1 MMMNSRKRLFWWVI
15 LVCTMI
21 LSSCNEDEPVNVED
35 FNKQTILVY
44 MPWSGD
50 SNFSGLYNFFKEN
63 LDSIESGIK
72 AKKGLKGS
80 RLVVFL
86 SKSATESELY
96 EVKYE
101 NKELVHQP
109 IKTYSGNTY
118 TTASGIAEII
128 NDTKSAAEA
137 LNYAMIIGCHGTGWT
152 YKANW
157 KNYPYQAK
165 KYHFMTRQRVT
176 QWERTRFFG
185 SVNDL
190 ENYATDIE
198 VLAEGIAQTGTK
210 MQYILFD
217 DCYMANIETAYMLK
231 DVCNFLIGSTSEVIA
246 IGMPYASMWASLATP
261 IPNYATAVNKFHEFY
276 SNYKVASGAIAVID
290 CRQVD
295 GLANIMRDINAVY
308 TLDDKQRDSIQ
319 VLDGFKPNIFFDLG
333 DYVDKL
339 CQDERMKATFNAQL
353 AKVVRSK
360 SVTDSIYSYIY
371 PNEKPK
377 FIKIKNFS
385 GITISDPTLHVAPS
399 RGLQQTG
406 WWKATH

>member
-1 MMMNSRKRLFWWVI
+1 M
-15 LVCTMI
+15 
-21 LSSCNEDEPVNVED
+21 
-35 FNKQTILVY
+35 
-44 MPWSGD
+44 
-50 SNFSGLYNFFKEN
+50 
-63 LDSIESGIK
+63 
-72 AKKGLKGS
+72 
-80 RLVVFL
+80 VVFL

-101 NKELVHQP
+101 NKEFVHQP
-109 IKTYSGNTY
+109 IKTYSGNAY

-137 LNYAMIIGCHGTGWT
+137 LNYAMIIGCHGTGWM

-165 KYHFMTRQRVT
+165 KYNFMTRQRVT

-231 DVCNFLIGSTSEVIA
+231 DVCNFLIGSTSEIIA
-246 IGMPYASMWASLATP
+246 IGIPYASMWASLATP
-261 IPNYATAVNKFHEFY
+261 VPNYATAVSKFHEFY
-276 SNYKVASGAIAVID
+276 SNYRVASGAFSVID
-290 CRQVD
+290 CREVD

-339 CQDERMKATFNAQL
+339 CQDERMKATFKAQL

-371 PNEKPK
+371 PGEDPK
-377 FIKIKNFS
+377 YVKVKNFS

>member
-1 MMMNSRKRLFWWVI
+1 MMNSRKRLFWWVI
-15 LVCTMI
+15 LACTMI
-21 LSSCNEDEPVNVED
+21 LSSCSEDEPVNVED

-50 SNFSGLYNFFKEN
+50 SNVSGLYKIFKEN

-101 NKELVHQP
+101 NKEFVHQP
-109 IKTYSGNTY
+109 IKTYSGNAY

-157 KNYPYQAK
+157 KDYPYQAK
-165 KYHFMTRQRVT
+165 KYNFMTRQRVT

-261 IPNYATAVNKFHEFY
+261 VPNYATAVNKFHEFY

-339 CQDERMKATFNAQL
+339 CQDERMKATFKAQL

-371 PNEKPK
+371 PYERPK

>member
-1 MMMNSRKRLFWWVI
+1 MNRSKQWLWWVI
-15 LVCTMI
+15 LACTMI
-21 LSSCNEDEPVNVED
+21 LSSCNEDESESTDD

-50 SNFSGLYNFFKEN
+50 SNFSGLYDIFKEN

-72 AKKGLKGS
+72 AQKGLRSS

-96 EVKYE
+96 EVRYE
-101 NKELVHQP
+101 NNVLVHKP
-109 IKTYSGNTY
+109 IKTYSGHPY

-165 KYHFMTRQRVT
+165 RYHFMMRQPASK
-176 QWERTRFFG
+176 WERTRFFG

-231 DVCNFLIGSTSEVIA
+231 DVCNFLIGSTSEIIA

-261 IPNYATAVNKFHEFY
+261 TPNYATAVSKFHEFY
-276 SNYKVASGAIAVID
+276 SNYTVPCGAIAVID
-290 CRQVD
+290 CREVE
-295 GLANIMRDINAVY
+295 GLANVMRDINSAY
-308 TLDDKQRDSIQ
+308 TLDDALRDSIQ
-319 VLDGFKPNIFFDLG
+319 VLDGFNPNIFFDLG

-339 CQDERMKATFNAQL
+339 CQDERMKAKFNDQL
-353 AKVVRSK
+353 AKVVRCK
-360 SVTDSIYSYIY
+360 SATGSIYSYLY
-371 PNEKPK
+371 GSPK
-377 FIKIKNFS
+377 YIKVKHFS

-399 RGLQQTG
+399 RGLRKTS

>member
-1 MMMNSRKRLFWWVI
+1 MNRRKQWFWWVI
-15 LVCTMI
+15 LACTMI
-21 LSSCNEDEPVNVED
+21 LSSCNEDESESTDD

-50 SNFSGLYNFFKEN
+50 SNFSGLYNIFKEN

-72 AKKGLKGS
+72 AQKGLRSS

-96 EVKYE
+96 EVRYE
-101 NKELVHQP
+101 NNVLVHKP
-109 IKTYSGNTY
+109 IKTYSGHPY

-165 KYHFMTRQRVT
+165 RYHFMMRQPASK
-176 QWERTRFFG
+176 WERTRFFG

-231 DVCNFLIGSTSEVIA
+231 DVCNFLIGSTSEIIA
-246 IGMPYASMWASLATP
+246 IGMPYASMWASLAAP
-261 IPNYATAVNKFHEFY
+261 VPNYATAVSKFHEFY
-276 SNYKVASGAIAVID
+276 SNYTVPCGAIAVID
-290 CRQVD
+290 CRKVE
-295 GLANIMRDINAVY
+295 GLANVMRDINSAY
-308 TLDDKQRDSIQ
+308 TLDDRQRDSIQ
-319 VLDGFKPNIFFDLG
+319 VLDGFNPNIFFDLG

-339 CQDERMKATFNAQL
+339 CQDERMKAKFNDQL
-353 AKVVRSK
+353 AKVVRCK
-360 SVTDSIYSYIY
+360 SATGSIYSYLY
-371 PNEKPK
+371 GSPK
-377 FIKIKNFS
+377 YIKVKHFS

>member
-1 MMMNSRKRLFWWVI
+1 MNRSKQWLWWVI
-15 LVCTMI
+15 LACTMI
-21 LSSCNEDEPVNVED
+21 LSSCNKDESESTDD

-50 SNFSGLYNFFKEN
+50 SNFSGLYDIFKEN

-72 AKKGLKGS
+72 AQKGLRSS

-96 EVKYE
+96 EVRYE
-101 NKELVHQP
+101 NNVLVHKP
-109 IKTYSGNTY
+109 IKTYSGHPY

-152 YKANW
+152 CKANW
-157 KNYPYQAK
+157 KDYPYQAK
-165 KYHFMTRQRVT
+165 RYHFMMRQPASK
-176 QWERTRFFG
+176 WERTRFFG
-185 SVNDL
+185 SVSDL

-210 MQYILFD
+210 MQYVMFD

-231 DVCNFLIGSTSEVIA
+231 DVCNFLIGSTSEIIA

-261 IPNYATAVNKFHEFY
+261 TPNYATAVSKFHEFY
-276 SNYKVASGAIAVID
+276 SNYTVPCATIAVID
-290 CRQVD
+290 CRKVE
-295 GLANIMRDINAVY
+295 GLANIMRDINSAF
-308 TLDDKQRDSIQ
+308 TLDDALRDSIQ
-319 VLDGFKPNIFFDLG
+319 VLDGFNPNIFFDLG

-339 CQDERMKATFNAQL
+339 CQDERMKAKFNDQL
-353 AKVVRSK
+353 AKVVRCK
-360 SVTDSIYSYIY
+360 SATGSVYSYLY
-371 PNEKPK
+371 GSPK
-377 FIKIKNFS
+377 YIKVKHFS

-399 RGLQQTG
+399 RGLRKTG

>member
-1 MMMNSRKRLFWWVI
+1 MNRSKQWLWWVI
-15 LVCTMI
+15 LACTMI
-21 LSSCNEDEPVNVED
+21 LSSCNKDESESTDD

-50 SNFSGLYNFFKEN
+50 SNFSGLYDIFKEN

-72 AKKGLKGS
+72 AQKGLRSS

-96 EVKYE
+96 EVRYE
-101 NKELVHQP
+101 NNVLVHKP
-109 IKTYSGNTY
+109 IKTYSGHPY

-165 KYHFMTRQRVT
+165 RFHFMTRQRVS
-176 QWERTRFFG
+176 QRERTRFFG

-231 DVCNFLIGSTSEVIA
+231 DVCNFLIGSTSEIIA

-261 IPNYATAVNKFHEFY
+261 TPNYATAVSKFHEFY
-276 SNYKVASGAIAVID
+276 SNYTVPCGAIAVID
-290 CRQVD
+290 CREVE
-295 GLANIMRDINAVY
+295 GLANVMRDINSAY
-308 TLDDKQRDSIQ
+308 TLDDALRDSIQ
-319 VLDGFKPNIFFDLG
+319 VLDGFNPNIFFDLG

-339 CQDERMKATFNAQL
+339 CQDERMKAKFNDQL
-353 AKVVRSK
+353 AKVVRCK
-360 SVTDSIYSYIY
+360 SATGSIYSYLY
-371 PNEKPK
+371 GSPK
-377 FIKIKNFS
+377 YIKVKHFS

-399 RGLQQTG
+399 RGLRKTG

>member
-1 MMMNSRKRLFWWVI
+1 MNRSKQWLWWVI
-15 LVCTMI
+15 LACTMI
-21 LSSCNEDEPVNVED
+21 LSSCNKDESESTDD

-50 SNFSGLYNFFKEN
+50 SNFSGLYDIFKEN

-72 AKKGLKGS
+72 AQKGLRSS

-96 EVKYE
+96 EVRYE
-101 NKELVHQP
+101 NNVLVHKP
-109 IKTYSGNTY
+109 IKTYSGHPY

-157 KNYPYQAK
+157 KDYPYQAK
-165 KYHFMTRQRVT
+165 RYHFMMRQPASK
-176 QWERTRFFG
+176 WERTRFFG
-185 SVNDL
+185 SVSDL

-210 MQYILFD
+210 MQYVMFD
-217 DCYMANIETAYMLK
+217 DCYMANIETAYTLK
-231 DVCNFLIGSTSEVIA
+231 DVCNFLIGSTSEIIV

-261 IPNYATAVNKFHEFY
+261 TPNYATAVSKFHEFY
-276 SNYKVASGAIAVID
+276 SNYTVPCGAIAVID
-290 CRQVD
+290 CREVE
-295 GLANIMRDINAVY
+295 GLANVMRDINSAF
-308 TLDDKQRDSIQ
+308 TLDDALRDSIQ
-319 VLDGFKPNIFFDLG
+319 VLDGFNPNIFFDLG

-339 CQDERMKATFNAQL
+339 CQDERMKAKFNDQL
-353 AKVVRSK
+353 AKVVRCK
-360 SVTDSIYSYIY
+360 SATGSIYSYLY
-371 PNEKPK
+371 GSPK
-377 FIKIKNFS
+377 YIKVKHFS

-399 RGLQQTG
+399 RGLRKTG

>member
-1 MMMNSRKRLFWWVI
+1 MMNRRKRLFWWVI
-15 LVCTMI
+15 LACTII

-72 AKKGLKGS
+72 AQKGLRSS

-86 SKSATESELY
+86 SKSATESKLY
-96 EVKYE
+96 EVRYE
-101 NKELVHQP
+101 NNVLVHKP
-109 IKTYSGNTY
+109 IKTYSGHPY

-165 KYHFMTRQRVT
+165 RYHFMMRQPASK
-176 QWERTRFFG
+176 WERTRFFG
-185 SVNDL
+185 SVSDL

-210 MQYILFD
+210 MQYVMFD

-231 DVCNFLIGSTSEVIA
+231 DVCNFLIGSTSEIIA

-261 IPNYATAVNKFHEFY
+261 TPNYATAVSKFHEFY
-276 SNYKVASGAIAVID
+276 SNYTVPCGTIAVID
-290 CRQVD
+290 CRKVE
-295 GLANIMRDINAVY
+295 GLANVMRDINSAF
-308 TLDDKQRDSIQ
+308 TLDDALRDSIQ
-319 VLDGFKPNIFFDLG
+319 VLDGFNPNIFFDLG

-339 CQDERMKATFNAQL
+339 CQDERMKAKFNDQL
-353 AKVVRSK
+353 AKVVRCK
-360 SVTDSIYSYIY
+360 SATGSVYSYLY
-371 PNEKPK
+371 GSPK
-377 FIKIKNFS
+377 YIKVKHFS

-399 RGLQQTG
+399 RGLRKTG

>member
-1 MMMNSRKRLFWWVI
+1 MNRSKQWLWWVI
-15 LVCTMI
+15 LACTMI
-21 LSSCNEDEPVNVED
+21 LSSCNEDESESTDD

-50 SNFSGLYNFFKEN
+50 SNFSGLYDIFKEN

-72 AKKGLKGS
+72 AQKGLRSS

-96 EVKYE
+96 EVRYE
-101 NKELVHQP
+101 NNVLVHKP
-109 IKTYSGNTY
+109 IKTYSGHPY

-165 KYHFMTRQRVT
+165 RYHFMMRQPASK
-176 QWERTRFFG
+176 WERTRFFG

-231 DVCNFLIGSTSEVIA
+231 DVCNFLIGSTSEIIA

-261 IPNYATAVNKFHEFY
+261 TPNYATAVSKFHEFY
-276 SNYKVASGAIAVID
+276 SNYTVPCGAIAVID
-290 CRQVD
+290 CREVE
-295 GLANIMRDINAVY
+295 GLANVMRDINSAY
-308 TLDDKQRDSIQ
+308 TLDDAMRDSIQ
-319 VLDGFKPNIFFDLG
+319 VLDGFNPNIFFDLG

-339 CQDERMKATFNAQL
+339 CQDERMKAKFNDQL
-353 AKVVRSK
+353 AKVVRCK
-360 SVTDSIYSYIY
+360 SATGSIYSYLY
-371 PNEKPK
+371 GSPK
-377 FIKIKNFS
+377 YIKVKHFS

-399 RGLQQTG
+399 RGLRKTS

>member
-1 MMMNSRKRLFWWVI
+1 MMNRRKRLFWWVI
-15 LVCTMI
+15 LACTMI
-21 LSSCNEDEPVNVED
+21 LSSCSEDEPVNVED

-96 EVKYE
+96 EVRYE
-101 NKELVHQP
+101 NNVLVHKP
-109 IKTYSGNTY
+109 IKTYSGHPY

-165 KYHFMTRQRVT
+165 RYHFMMRQPASK
-176 QWERTRFFG
+176 WERTRFFG
-185 SVNDL
+185 SVSDL

-198 VLAEGIAQTGTK
+198 VLVEGIAQTGTK
-210 MQYILFD
+210 MQYVMFD

-231 DVCNFLIGSTSEVIA
+231 DVCNFLIGSTSEIIA
-246 IGMPYASMWASLATP
+246 IGMPYAL
-261 IPNYATAVNKFHEFY
+261 K
-276 SNYKVASGAIAVID
+276 K
-290 CRQVD
+290 
-295 GLANIMRDINAVY
+295 
-308 TLDDKQRDSIQ
+308 K
-319 VLDGFKPNIFFDLG
+319 K
-333 DYVDKL
+333 
-339 CQDERMKATFNAQL
+339 
-353 AKVVRSK
+353 
-360 SVTDSIYSYIY
+360 
-371 PNEKPK
+371 
-377 FIKIKNFS
+377 
-385 GITISDPTLHVAPS
+385 
-399 RGLQQTG
+399 
-406 WWKATH
+406 

>member
-1 MMMNSRKRLFWWVI
+1 MNRSKQWLWWVI
-15 LVCTMI
+15 LACTMI
-21 LSSCNEDEPVNVED
+21 LSSCNKDESESTDD

-50 SNFSGLYNFFKEN
+50 SNFSGLYDIFKEN

-72 AKKGLKGS
+72 AQKGLRSS

-96 EVKYE
+96 EVRYE
-101 NKELVHQP
+101 NNVLVHKP
-109 IKTYSGNTY
+109 IKTYSGHPY

-157 KNYPYQAK
+157 KDYPYQAK
-165 KYHFMTRQRVT
+165 RYHFMMRQPASK
-176 QWERTRFFG
+176 WERTRFFG
-185 SVNDL
+185 SVSDL

-210 MQYILFD
+210 MQYVMFD
-217 DCYMANIETAYMLK
+217 DCYMANIETAYTLK
-231 DVCNFLIGSTSEVIA
+231 DVCNFLIGSTSEIIV

-261 IPNYATAVNKFHEFY
+261 TPNYATAVSKFHEFY
-276 SNYKVASGAIAVID
+276 SNYTVPCGAIAVID
-290 CRQVD
+290 CRKVE
-295 GLANIMRDINAVY
+295 GLANVMRDINSAF
-308 TLDDKQRDSIQ
+308 TLDDALRDSIQ
-319 VLDGFKPNIFFDLG
+319 VLDGFNPNIFFDLG

-339 CQDERMKATFNAQL
+339 CQDERMKAKFNDQL
-353 AKVVRSK
+353 AKVVRCK
-360 SVTDSIYSYIY
+360 SATGSIYSYLY
-371 PNEKPK
+371 GSPK
-377 FIKIKNFS
+377 YIKVKHFS

-399 RGLQQTG
+399 RGLRKTG